1 MKETAKSPID
11 LWASQNQHLPNI
23 EKITWLLNHATEYRS
38 FWAAAKKNLTW
49 YDTHNQMRADN
60 WANTI
65 DLVIKKLGHNEYLK
79 LLESAKGLFKQNSFS
94 VYANAGIPFV
104 AWGAV
109 VALMAYDC
117 AHLLDEKIES
127 IELMAM
133 LGNPAAMLLY
143 PVKWTLDRAVAYP
156 NVTI

>member
-1 MKETAKSPID
+1 
-11 LWASQNQHLPNI
+11 
-23 EKITWLLNHATEYRS
+23 
-38 FWAAAKKNLTW
+38 
-49 YDTHNQMRADN
+49 
-60 WANTI
+60 
-65 DLVIKKLGHNEYLK
+65 
-79 LLESAKGLFKQNSFS
+79 
-94 VYANAGIPFV
+94 
-104 AWGAV
+104 
-109 VALMAYDC
+109 MAYDC